1 MSFSENK
8 DKDSAEPKMTGHLKQ
23 ASSTLSNFLESG
35 DDRVFVLKGPYG
47 AGKSFFLRWFLGS
60 TIGQES
66 AIKLRFLSYVSVFG
80 VNDLKELQNVMVG
93 SITFRKLGDSSLW
106 KTSIFDKALNLLQ
119 KGISPILGGL
129 NLELSA
135 GSAIWAIAKHQGLLL
150 VIDDVDRKGSQLQ
163 LESIIGFANS
173 LAEHTEGRTKV
184 IFVLNEEQFADD
196 DSALWSR
203 LREKF
208 IDNEF
213 RFHPSPGELAGLFID
228 DDSVRDLI
236 GRIHTRLIKPNI
248 RSMRKIQSMVHR
260 LTDYLKSKQVGLDQS
275 EVDHVVRCAALYLH
289 SGVPIIGEDLFR
301 IYSKNWYV
309 RDSDPPTEQE
319 KSLYELME
327 TIEFGPDSNL
337 DPMCIA
343 FFRDGAVDPELLSA
357 FEKKRMDEQTRERFE
372 KDQTAFW
379 ACYNANF
386 LDTKDEFIHKS
397 KDFLETY
404 RDIISSQDLATILG
418 VLDALDVDVTD
429 EWRSWLQPRLSSL
442 THESI
447 RRLRLTIPESLHP
460 LLEAREDEFDATIDP
475 TIVFRDLY
483 ENDSFGA
490 QETIARLAKWTEADF
505 LKWFSECDDSNLIS
519 QLRNF
524 LSFVHGSGDLQT
536 IKLTLSAALIKQAEA
551 SAFNEIRIR
560 RFFGNVIKN
569 DEPPQQPLFE
579 ATPKQ

>member
-8 DKDSAEPKMTGHLKQ
+8 GKDSAEPKMTGHLKQ
-23 ASSTLSNFLESG
+23 ASSTLSNFLDSG

-66 AIKLRFLSYVSVFG
+66 ATKLRFLSYVSVFG

-106 KTSIFDKALNLLQ
+106 KTGIFDKALNLLQ

-228 DDSVRDLI
+228 DDSVRGLI
-236 GRIHTRLIKPNI
+236 GRIHTRLNTPNI

-357 FEKKRMDEQTRERFE
+357 FEKKRMDEQTRERF
-372 KDQTAFW
+372 
-379 ACYNANF
+379 
-386 LDTKDEFIHKS
+386 
-397 KDFLETY
+397 
-404 RDIISSQDLATILG
+404 
-418 VLDALDVDVTD
+418 
-429 EWRSWLQPRLSSL
+429 
-442 THESI
+442 
-447 RRLRLTIPESLHP
+447 
-460 LLEAREDEFDATIDP
+460 
-475 TIVFRDLY
+475 
-483 ENDSFGA
+483 
-490 QETIARLAKWTEADF
+490 
-505 LKWFSECDDSNLIS
+505 
-519 QLRNF
+519 
-524 LSFVHGSGDLQT
+524 
-536 IKLTLSAALIKQAEA
+536 
-551 SAFNEIRIR
+551 
-560 RFFGNVIKN
+560 
-569 DEPPQQPLFE
+569 
-579 ATPKQ
+579 

>member
-1 MSFSENK
+1 
-8 DKDSAEPKMTGHLKQ
+8 
-23 ASSTLSNFLESG
+23 
-35 DDRVFVLKGPYG
+35 
-47 AGKSFFLRWFLGS
+47 
-60 TIGQES
+60 
-66 AIKLRFLSYVSVFG
+66 VFG

-93 SITFRKLGDSSLW
+93 SITFRRLGDSSLW
-106 KTSIFDKALNLLQ
+106 KTGIFDKALNLLQ

-135 GSAIWAIAKHQGLLL
+135 GSAIWAIAKNQGLLL
-150 VIDDVDRKGSQLQ
+150 VIDDVDRKGSRLQ

-173 LAEHTEGRTKV
+173 LSEHTEGRTKV

-236 GRIHTRLIKPNI
+236 GRIHTRLNKPNI
-248 RSMRKIQSMVHR
+248 RSMRKIQAMVRR
-260 LTDYLKSKQVGLDQS
+260 LTAFLKAQQVPLDQS
-275 EVDHVVRCAALYLH
+275 EVAHAIRCAALYLH
-289 SGVPIIGEDLFR
+289 SGVPIAGDELSR
-301 IYSKNWYV
+301 IFSKNWYV
-309 RDSDPPTEQE
+309 HDSDPPTEQE
-319 KSLYELME
+319 KALYELME
-327 TIEFGPDSNL
+327 SIEFGPFPDL
-337 DPMCIA
+337 DAMAIA
-343 FFRDGAVDPELLSA
+343 FFRDGEIYQELLSN
-357 FEKKRMDEQTRERFE
+357 FVKNRMDNQTRQRFE
-372 KDQTAFW
+372 KDQSELW

-386 LDTKDEFIHKS
+386 LDTKDEFIRKS

-447 RRLRLTIPESLHP
+447 RRLRLTIPEILHP

-505 LKWFSECDDSNLIS
+505 LKWFSECDDSNLMS

-524 LSFVHGSGDLQT
+524 LRFVHDSGDLQT

>member
-8 DKDSAEPKMTGHLKQ
+8 GKDSAEPKMTGHLKQ

-66 AIKLRFLSYVSVFG
+66 ATKLRFLSYVSVFG

-106 KTSIFDKALNLLQ
+106 KTGIFDKALNLLQ

-236 GRIHTRLIKPNI
+236 GRIHTRLNKPNI

-357 FEKKRMDEQTRERFE
+357 FEKKRMDEQTRERFK

-429 EWRSWLQPRLSSL
+429 EWRSWLQPRLYSL

-447 RRLRLTIPESLHP
+447 RRLRLTIPEILHP

-505 LKWFSECDDSNLIS
+505 LKWFSECDDSNLMS

-524 LSFVHGSGDLQT
+524 LSFVHCSGDLQT